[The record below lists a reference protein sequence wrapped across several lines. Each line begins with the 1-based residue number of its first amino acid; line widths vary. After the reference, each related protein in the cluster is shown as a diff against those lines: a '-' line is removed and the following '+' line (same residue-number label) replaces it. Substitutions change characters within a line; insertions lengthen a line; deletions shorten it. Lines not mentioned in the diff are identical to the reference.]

1 MIFLNSL
8 FGYLCFLIVLKWITG
23 STADLYHIMI
33 YMFLNPLDVDC
44 GGKCPENILFT
55 GQKLLQVCHLVC
67 LSESHKLHRADPLA
81 ADRPLS
87 QIDHVVQ
94 RDMELQRDT
103 EPLLLLICSR
113 SCCLPL

>member
-55 GQKLLQVCHLVC
+55 GQKLLQVRPFSLPFQVTSCTCSALWLLFRQMLHC
-67 LSESHKLHRADPLA
+67 GWCKL
-81 ADRPLS
+81 
-87 QIDHVVQ
+87 
-94 RDMELQRDT
+94 
-103 EPLLLLICSR
+103 
-113 SCCLPL
+113 